1 MRGRWRTLSSSASR
15 TRRRVAGERTR
26 TRPPVPSTSTPS
38 AEAGQPVRSRPS
50 VPPAAPASAP
60 PAAPASAP
68 PTQARPHPAPV
79 PAGGGARDPQVQG
92 TGEATPRTR
101 HTGRRLAPAVGL
113 GAALLLLAGAV
124 GLSLSDPSGQDAQNR
139 AATSTAR
146 TSIEQ
151 MLSYNYKTIDAQAA
165 QIETQLTGS
174 FKNEFTQAMDKDIK
188 PLAVKNKTVVQA
200 RVSDVGVMEAADGR
214 VKVLAFVN
222 QAKVGAD
229 EKQPAIDQN
238 RVIATLT
245 KVGDRWLISEVSA
258 F

>member
-26 TRPPVPSTSTPS
+26 TRPPAPSPSTPR
-38 AEAGQPVRSRPS
+38 APV
-50 VPPAAPASAP
+50 PAARVPAP
-60 PAAPASAP
+60 P
-68 PTQARPHPAPV
+68 PTQARPHPAPP
-79 PAGGGARDPQVQG
+79 PAGSAAHAPQAEG
-92 TGEATPRTR
+92 TQKQAPRTR
-101 HTGRRLAPAVGL
+101 HTGRLLPPAVGL

-124 GLSLSDPSGQDAQNR
+124 GLSLSDPSGQDAQTR

-200 RVSDVGVMEAADGR
+200 RVSDVGVMEATDGR

>member
-26 TRPPVPSTSTPS
+26 TRPPAPSPSTPRTP
-38 AEAGQPVRSRPS
+38 V
-50 VPPAAPASAP
+50 PAARVPAP
-60 PAAPASAP
+60 P
-68 PTQARPHPAPV
+68 PTQARSHPAPP
-79 PAGGGARDPQVQG
+79 PASSAAHAPQAEGAQEQ
-92 TGEATPRTR
+92 APRTR
-101 HTGRRLAPAVGL
+101 HTGRLLPPAVGL

-124 GLSLSDPSGQDAQNR
+124 GLSLSDPSGQDAQTR

-200 RVSDVGVMEAADGR
+200 RVSDVGVMEATDGR

>member
-26 TRPPVPSTSTPS
+26 TRPPAPSPSTPRTP
-38 AEAGQPVRSRPS
+38 V
-50 VPPAAPASAP
+50 PAARVPAP
-60 PAAPASAP
+60 P
-68 PTQARPHPAPV
+68 PTQARAHPAPP
-79 PAGGGARDPQVQG
+79 PASSAAHAPQAEG
-92 TGEATPRTR
+92 TQEQAPRAR
-101 HTGRRLAPAVGL
+101 HTGRLLPPAVGL

-124 GLSLSDPSGQDAQNR
+124 GLSLSDPSGQDAQTR

-200 RVSDVGVMEAADGR
+200 RVSDVGVMEATDGR

-245 KVGDRWLISEVSA
+245 KFGDRWLISEVSA

>member
-26 TRPPVPSTSTPS
+26 TRPPAPSPSTPRTP
-38 AEAGQPVRSRPS
+38 V
-50 VPPAAPASAP
+50 PAARVPAP
-60 PAAPASAP
+60 P
-68 PTQARPHPAPV
+68 PTQARPHPAPP
-79 PAGGGARDPQVQG
+79 PASSAAHAPQAEGAQEQ
-92 TGEATPRTR
+92 APRTR
-101 HTGRRLAPAVGL
+101 HTGRLLPPAVGL

-124 GLSLSDPSGQDAQNR
+124 GLSLSDPSGQDAQTR

-200 RVSDVGVMEAADGR
+200 RVSDVGVMEATDGR

>member
-26 TRPPVPSTSTPS
+26 TRPPAPSPFTPST
-38 AEAGQPVRSRPS
+38 QV
-50 VPPAAPASAP
+50 PAAPASAP
-60 PAAPASAP
+60 PR
-68 PTQARPHPAPV
+68 TQVRPHPAPA
-79 PAGGGARDPQVQG
+79 PARSGARAPQVRG

-101 HTGRRLAPAVGL
+101 HPGRLLAPAVGL

-124 GLSLSDPSGQDAQNR
+124 GLSLSDPSGQDAQTR

-229 EKQPAIDQN
+229 QKQPAIDQN

>member
-1 MRGRWRTLSSSASR
+1 MHGA
-15 TRRRVAGERTR
+15 
-26 TRPPVPSTSTPS
+26 
-38 AEAGQPVRSRPS
+38 AE
-50 VPPAAPASAP
+50 
-60 PAAPASAP
+60 
-68 PTQARPHPAPV
+68 QA
-79 PAGGGARDPQVQG
+79 
-92 TGEATPRTR
+92 PRTR
-101 HTGRRLAPAVGL
+101 HTGRLLAPAAGL

-124 GLSLSDPSGQDAQNR
+124 GLSLSDPSGEDAQTR

-174 FKNEFTQAMDKDIK
+174 FKNEVTQAMDKDIK

>member
-26 TRPPVPSTSTPS
+26 TRPPAPSPSTPRTP
-38 AEAGQPVRSRPS
+38 V
-50 VPPAAPASAP
+50 PAARVPAP
-60 PAAPASAP
+60 P
-68 PTQARPHPAPV
+68 PTQARSHPAPP
-79 PAGGGARDPQVQG
+79 PASSAAHAPQAEGAQEQ
-92 TGEATPRTR
+92 APRTR
-101 HTGRRLAPAVGL
+101 HTGRLLAPAVGL

-124 GLSLSDPSGQDAQNR
+124 GLSLSDPSGQDAQTR

-200 RVSDVGVMEAADGR
+200 RVSDVGVMEATDGR

>member
-1 MRGRWRTLSSSASR
+1 LSSSASR

-26 TRPPVPSTSTPS
+26 TRPPAPSPSTPG
-38 AEAGQPVRSRPS
+38 AQAGQPARSRPS
-50 VPPAAPASAP
+50 VPQAAAVSAP
-60 PAAPASAP
+60 PATPAAAAP
-68 PTQARPHPAPV
+68 PAQARPQPAPA
-79 PAGGGARDPQVQG
+79 PGGSGARAPQVHGAAEQ
-92 TGEATPRTR
+92 APRTR
-101 HTGRRLAPAVGL
+101 HTGRLLAPAAGL

-124 GLSLSDPSGQDAQNR
+124 GLSLSDPSGEDAQTR

>member
-1 MRGRWRTLSSSASR
+1 MSSSASR

-26 TRPPVPSTSTPS
+26 TRPPAPSPFTPST
-38 AEAGQPVRSRPS
+38 QV
-50 VPPAAPASAP
+50 PAAPASAP
-60 PAAPASAP
+60 PR
-68 PTQARPHPAPV
+68 TQVRPHPAPA
-79 PAGGGARDPQVQG
+79 PAGSGARAPQVRG

-101 HTGRRLAPAVGL
+101 RTGRLLAPAVGL

-124 GLSLSDPSGQDAQNR
+124 GLSLSDPSGQDAQTR

-200 RVSDVGVMEAADGR
+200 RVSDVGVMEEAEGR

>member
-1 MRGRWRTLSSSASR
+1 MPGRWRTLSSSASR

-26 TRPPVPSTSTPS
+26 TRPPAPSPSTPR
-38 AEAGQPVRSRPS
+38 APV
-50 VPPAAPASAP
+50 PAARVPAP
-60 PAAPASAP
+60 P
-68 PTQARPHPAPV
+68 PTQARPHPAPP
-79 PAGGGARDPQVQG
+79 PAGSAAHAPQAEG
-92 TGEATPRTR
+92 TQEQAPRTR
-101 HTGRRLAPAVGL
+101 HTGRLLPPAVGL

-124 GLSLSDPSGQDAQNR
+124 GLSLSDPSGQDAQTR

-200 RVSDVGVMEAADGR
+200 RVSDVGVMEATDGR

>member
-1 MRGRWRTLSSSASR
+1 MSSSASR

-26 TRPPVPSTSTPS
+26 TRPPAPSPSTPG
-38 AEAGQPVRSRPS
+38 AQAGQPARSRPS
-50 VPPAAPASAP
+50 VPQAAAVSAP
-60 PAAPASAP
+60 PATPAAAAP
-68 PTQARPHPAPV
+68 PAQARPQPAPA
-79 PAGGGARDPQVQG
+79 PGGSGARAPQVHGAAEQ
-92 TGEATPRTR
+92 APRTR
-101 HTGRRLAPAVGL
+101 RTGRLLAPAAGL

-124 GLSLSDPSGQDAQNR
+124 GLSLSDPSGEDAQTR

>member
-26 TRPPVPSTSTPS
+26 TRPPAPSPSTPRTP
-38 AEAGQPVRSRPS
+38 V
-50 VPPAAPASAP
+50 PAARVPAP
-60 PAAPASAP
+60 P
-68 PTQARPHPAPV
+68 PTQARSHPAPP
-79 PAGGGARDPQVQG
+79 PASSAAHAPQAEGAQEQ
-92 TGEATPRTR
+92 APRTR
-101 HTGRRLAPAVGL
+101 HTGRLLAPAVGL

-124 GLSLSDPSGQDAQNR
+124 GLSLSDPSGQAAQTR

-200 RVSDVGVMEAADGR
+200 RVSDVGVMEATDGR